1 MKTLSATIAIIL
13 MAPLFAPAQ
22 TQVKSSNS
30 SIVIVHGSWSS
41 ASDWEAVSGK
51 LTADGNQVT
60 LVNLPGHG
68 ADQTPVTSINLQGY
82 VDAVKKAIGNKTG
95 VVLIGHS
102 FGGIVTSLVAEQVP
116 AQIKKLVFV
125 AAYVPQNGQ
134 SLFVIANTDADSYVG
149 RYLRPD
155 EKTGVAGIA
164 KEGIAETFLADAPKP
179 VQDYV
184 SAHLRAEPLL
194 PLTEPAIVTPA
205 NFGRVPKTYIH
216 TYLDHVNSFTLQQ
229 QMVKA
234 ACITRFYGLPSS
246 HTPFVSM
253 PLLLAAIIG
262 NEAR

>member
-1 MKTLSATIAIIL
+1 MKKLTLTIAIVL
-13 MAPLFAPAQ
+13 MATLFAPAQ
-22 TQVKSSNS
+22 TNIKTGTP
-30 SIVIVHGSWSS
+30 SIVIVHGSWSA
-41 ASDWEAVSGK
+41 ASDWDAVSGK
-51 LTADGNQVT
+51 LRADGNQVT
-60 LVNLPGHG
+60 VVNLAGHG
-68 ADQTPVTSINLQGY
+68 TDQTPVTSINLQGY

-95 VVLIGHS
+95 VVLVGHS
-102 FGGIVTSLVAEQVP
+102 FGGIVTSLVAEQIP

-134 SLFVIANTDADSYVG
+134 SLLAIANTDPDSYVG
-149 RYLRPD
+149 KYLRPD
-155 EKTGVAGIA
+155 EKAGVAGIA

-194 PLTEPAIVTPA
+194 PLTEPATVTPA
-205 NFGRVPKTYIH
+205 NFGRIPKTYIH
-216 TYLDHVNSFTLQQ
+216 TYQDHVNSFALQQ

-234 ACITRFYGLPSS
+234 AGITRFYGLPSS

-253 PLLLAAIIG
+253 PSTLAAIIG